1 MDGAKWH
8 GFECG
13 GDAVALAAWGAAV
26 LSSVMLIRRSSD
38 SGPVIP
44 PGPLAPVAEVGE
56 LRSWVE
62 EISVPRHFHFE
73 SNANRRVALWLVERL
88 RGWGYEV
95 TFHGEARN
103 VVAAPP
109 GLHGP
114 AVLVG
119 AHYDSAPG
127 CPGADDNASAVAALL
142 AVAQA
147 GAAGGALPRVA
158 FVAFNREED
167 GLIGSTEFVRATL
180 PTLPWQVSHA
190 HILEMV
196 GFALHEP
203 GSQKI
208 PEGLPIALPDTG
220 NFLGLLANGTSARLL
235 GEILAHARGA
245 LPDFPVLGLEV
256 RLGLE
261 RFLPVLRRS
270 DHVPFWEKGIPAV
283 MWTDT
288 SEFRNP
294 HYHKPSDTPETLDYD
309 FLRRVAQL
317 LAHTVPGG

>member
-1 MDGAKWH
+1 M
-8 GFECG
+8 F
-13 GDAVALAAWGAAV
+13 
-26 LSSVMLIRRSSD
+26 IRRSTD
-38 SGPVIP
+38 AGPKIA
-44 PGPLAPVAEVGE
+44 PGSLTNVVDVGE
-56 LRSWVE
+56 LHSWVE

-95 TFHGEARN
+95 SFHGEARN
-103 VVAAPP
+103 VVAVPP
-109 GLHGP
+109 ALRGP
-114 AVLVG
+114 ATLVG
-119 AHYDSAPG
+119 AHYDSVPD

-147 GAAGGALPRVA
+147 CAAGGAFPPVA

-167 GLIGSTEFVRATL
+167 GLIGSTEFVRDTL
-180 PTLPWQVSHA
+180 PALPWQVSCA

-203 GSQKI
+203 GSQNI
-208 PEGLPIALPDTG
+208 PDGLPIELPDTG
-220 NFLGLLANGTSARLL
+220 DFLGLLANGKSARLL

-245 LPDFPVLGLEV
+245 LPDFPVLGLEIP
-256 RLGLE
+256 LGLE
-261 RFLPVLRRS
+261 SFLPVLQRS
-270 DHVPFWEKGIPAV
+270 DHAPFWEKGIPAV

-294 HYHKPSDTPETLDYD
+294 HYHQPSDTPDTLDYD

-317 LAHTVPGG
+317 LAHTVLGA